1 MAEVDPYEDS
11 ILRYAIKRHRF
22 DSETNH
28 FRWIYE
34 VAFDNKREYKKR
46 LEEAFN
52 ELEDRHVKGEAPFKE
67 QLAGEELQIG
77 YFKNSKIRRQE
88 RQEEGRFHAVT
99 PRNNVI
105 FLILSWRIPFLRSR
119 RFHNFVRRFLN

>member
-1 MAEVDPYEDS
+1 MAEVDPYNDS

-34 VAFDNKREYKKR
+34 VAFDNKKEHKR
-46 LEEAFN
+46 KLQEAFK
-52 ELEDRHVKGEAPFKE
+52 ELEARHEKGEAHFKE

-77 YFKNSKIRRQE
+77 YFKNSKLRRQG
-88 RQEEGRFHAVT
+88 RYEEGRFHEVT
-99 PRNNVI
+99 PRNKI
-105 FLILSWRIPFLRSR
+105 FFLMLSWRTLFLWSR
-119 RFHNFVRRFLN
+119 RADNIVKRFLK